1 MSIQNKFSKLAAL
14 MLAGALLLTG
24 CGNLPGSGEPVE
36 EVGQALVTSDVEAIW
51 ERTYPH
57 TYNSASGSY
66 NTELRSDGSANICY
80 TDFATGQK
88 IVLCSQ
94 LNCAHDNEACSA
106 WVNAVGGKVMPIPVG
121 DKIVLLYAG
130 STYNYEMFG
139 DAASARVEI
148 MNADGTDR
156 RLIHTFAATE
166 QVPGKPFAGIARDKE
181 NLYFAIEDSQTGPG
195 VRTIYAANVISGT
208 VTPVYQM
215 THEEEHIVGGVGNQL
230 ILEYSVGAF
239 DMSIPGSQLVTQV
252 VRLDPATGETVPL
265 FKHSYIDAGGCKN
278 GQYILLQTDHML
290 RSYDLMTGELV
301 RETPVELGDSND
313 MLKNFDWGHMYF
325 MGIYDG
331 KLLVNSFPVNTEE
344 LRNWVGEDPE
354 HHSIP
359 WLYYGI
365 DIETGTAYEVHQ
377 TYQDGDDNRMLAV
390 IAAETDSHFLL
401 RYSSTKTGPMYVKKL
416 DGTVCDMG
424 FSNDIYGFVP
434 KEDFWNDTGKIIPVI
449 DATK

>member
-1 MSIQNKFSKLAAL
+1 MNRKHKEMRIAAL
-14 MLAGALLLTG
+14 LLLGAMLLTG
-24 CGNLPGSGEPVE
+24 CGNLPGSGGSAED
-36 EVGQALVTSDVEAIW
+36 VGQALVTSDVEAIW
-51 ERTYPH
+51 EQIYPN

-66 NTELRSDGSANICY
+66 NTELRPDGSANICY

-106 WVNAVGGKVMPIPVG
+106 WINAAGGNVMPIPVG
-121 DKIVLLYAG
+121 NKVVLLYGG
-130 STYNYEMFG
+130 SAYAYKLFG
-139 DAASARVEI
+139 DVASARVEI

-166 QVPGKPFAGIARDKE
+166 QVADKPYAGLARDNE
-181 NLYFAIEDSQTGPG
+181 NLYFAIEDSQIGPG
-195 VRTIYAANVISGT
+195 VRTIYAANVTSGT
-208 VTPVYQM
+208 VAPVYQM
-215 THEEEHIVGGVGNQL
+215 TYEEERIVGGVGNQL

-265 FKHSYIDAGGCKN
+265 FEHSYIDAGGCKN
-278 GQYILLQTDHML
+278 GQYILLQSDHML

-301 RETPVELGDSND
+301 RETPVELGDPND
-313 MLKNFDWGHMYF
+313 MLKNFDWGHKYF

-331 KLLVNSFPVNTEE
+331 KLLVEGFPVNTEE
-344 LRNWVGEDPE
+344 LRNWVGEDE
-354 HHSIP
+354 HHNIP

-365 DIETGTAYEVHQ
+365 DLETGTTYELDQMH
-377 TYQDGDDNRMLAV
+377 QDGNNAPMLAV

-401 RYSSTKTGPMYVKKL
+401 RYSATKSEPMDIKKM
-416 DGTVCDMG
+416 DGTIMAAG
-424 FSNDIYGFVP
+424 LRRDIYGFVP
-434 KEDFWNDTGKIIPVI
+434 KEDFWNNTSEITPVI
-449 DATK
+449 DVKS